1 MWIMTYIQTA
11 LFMNTSTYK
20 FSTILVLGKYNLIMN
35 VKHSK
40 VAAWML
46 KELKVLF
53 NKEAYRTVSHKPFEL
68 LHFHQA
74 VIYNWILSQ
83 KTL

>member
-1 MWIMTYIQTA
+1 
-11 LFMNTSTYK
+11 
-20 FSTILVLGKYNLIMN
+20 
-35 VKHSK
+35 
-40 VAAWML
+40 ML